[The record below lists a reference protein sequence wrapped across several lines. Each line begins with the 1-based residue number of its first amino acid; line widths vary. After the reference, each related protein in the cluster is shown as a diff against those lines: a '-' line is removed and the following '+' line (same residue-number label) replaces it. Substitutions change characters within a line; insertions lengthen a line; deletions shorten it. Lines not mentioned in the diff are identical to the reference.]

1 MRLLTLCTQYEGI
14 RVLAGIWHAAAGK
27 SYRSSNFQLVSCANK
42 HPIIG
47 DTTSPLPYCACDVK
61 FHITSRTGG
70 KDCDRLWLWLG
81 LCIGVIQT
89 QVRTGP
95 PMSAVS
101 LRGSGLSCVPRF
113 LYQVHLKPII
123 DLFTY
128 TAAILY
134 QLDLRSIM
142 GCPGGTRSVF
152 TRAFRANFS
161 LKFPRKW
168 SSWEKKLVV
177 PCLNVIMIAFS
188 PRNIQWSSLFARS
201 KSARKYRA
209 SAPGHPII
217 LLESNKLNMAAISV
231 KRSIGLWSLFI
242 KKY

>member
-1 MRLLTLCTQYEGI
+1 MSLLTLCTQYEGI
-14 RVLAGIWHAAAGK
+14 RTPGGIWHVTAGK
-27 SYRSSNFQLVSCANK
+27 SNPSSIFQLVSCANK
-42 HPIIG
+42 QPIIW
-47 DTTSPLPYCACDVK
+47 DTTSPLPRCACDVK
-61 FHITSRTGG
+61 LHIASRTVG
-70 KDCDRLWLWLG
+70 KDCDRLCLWLG

-113 LYQVHLKPII
+113 LYQVHLKPIK
-123 DLFTY
+123 DLFTD

-161 LKFPRKW
+161 
-168 SSWEKKLVV
+168 
-177 PCLNVIMIAFS
+177 
-188 PRNIQWSSLFARS
+188 
-201 KSARKYRA
+201 
-209 SAPGHPII
+209 
-217 LLESNKLNMAAISV
+217 
-231 KRSIGLWSLFI
+231 
-242 KKY
+242 

>member
-95 PMSAVS
+95 PMSVVS
-101 LRGSGLSCVPRF
+101 LRGSGLSCVPRS
-113 LYQVHLKPII
+113 LLQVHLKPIT
-123 DLFTY
+123 DLFNDK
-128 TAAILY
+128 AAMLY
-134 QLDLRSIM
+134 QFWFKEYYGMPRGNSLSIYA
-142 GCPGGTRSVF
+142 R
-152 TRAFRANFS
+152 FS
-161 LKFPRKW
+161 GQF
-168 SSWEKKLVV
+168 
-177 PCLNVIMIAFS
+177 F
-188 PRNIQWSSLFARS
+188 
-201 KSARKYRA
+201 
-209 SAPGHPII
+209 
-217 LLESNKLNMAAISV
+217 V
-231 KRSIGLWSLFI
+231 KVS
-242 KKY
+242 

>member
-70 KDCDRLWLWLG
+70 KDCDRLCLWLG

-113 LYQVHLKPII
+113 LYQVPLKPIK
-123 DLFTY
+123 DLFTD

-134 QLDLRSIM
+134 QLDSRSIM
-142 GCPGGTRSVF
+142 GCPGALARYLRALFDRAKRELHCIFLGEKAIIITFKHGTTSF
-152 TRAFRANFS
+152 F
-161 LKFPRKW
+161 FP
-168 SSWEKKLVV
+168 
-177 PCLNVIMIAFS
+177 MT
-188 PRNIQWSSLFARS
+188 
-201 KSARKYRA
+201 
-209 SAPGHPII
+209 II
-217 LLESNKLNMAAISV
+217 
-231 KRSIGLWSLFI
+231 F
-242 KKY
+242 

>member
-95 PMSAVS
+95 PMSVVS
-101 LRGSGLSCVPRF
+101 LRGSGLSCVPRS
-113 LYQVHLKPII
+113 LHQVHLKPIT
-123 DLFTY
+123 DLFNDK
-128 TAAILY
+128 AAMLY
-134 QLDLRSIM
+134 QFDLRSIM
-142 GCPGGTRSVF
+142 GCPGGTRSLF

-168 SSWEKKLVV
+168 SSWEKK
-177 PCLNVIMIAFS
+177 N
-188 PRNIQWSSLFARS
+188 SL
-201 KSARKYRA
+201 Y
-209 SAPGHPII
+209 H
-217 LLESNKLNMAAISV
+217 V
-231 KRSIGLWSLFI
+231 
-242 KKY
+242 

>member
-1 MRLLTLCTQYEGI
+1 MRLLTLCAEYEGI
-14 RVLAGIWHAAAGK
+14 RMHVGIWHAAAGK
-27 SYRSSNFQLVSCANK
+27 SYASSNFQLVSCANK
-42 HPIIG
+42 HPIIW
-47 DTTSPLPYCACDVK
+47 DTTSPLPYCTCDVK
-61 FHITSRTGG
+61 LHIASRTEG
-70 KDCDRLWLWLG
+70 KDCDRLCLWLG

-113 LYQVHLKPII
+113 LYQVHLKPIK
-123 DLFTY
+123 DLFTD

-161 LKFPRKW
+161 
-168 SSWEKKLVV
+168 
-177 PCLNVIMIAFS
+177 
-188 PRNIQWSSLFARS
+188 
-201 KSARKYRA
+201 
-209 SAPGHPII
+209 
-217 LLESNKLNMAAISV
+217 
-231 KRSIGLWSLFI
+231 
-242 KKY
+242 

>member
-61 FHITSRTGG
+61 FHITSRTGR
-70 KDCDRLWLWLG
+70 KDRDRLWLWLG

-95 PMSAVS
+95 PMSVVS
-101 LRGSGLSCVPRF
+101 LRGSGLSCVPRS
-113 LYQVHLKPII
+113 LHQVHLKPIT
-123 DLFTY
+123 DLFTDK
-128 TAAILY
+128 AAMLY
-134 QLDLRSIM
+134 QFDLRSIM
-142 GCPGGTRSVF
+142 GCPGGTRSVS
-152 TRAFRANFS
+152 TRAFRVNFS

-168 SSWEKKLVV
+168 SSWEKKSRCAVFKCNND
-177 PCLNVIMIAFS
+177 CLFPEKYTVKFS
-188 PRNIQWSSLFARS
+188 FC
-201 KSARKYRA
+201 
-209 SAPGHPII
+209 PI
-217 LLESNKLNMAAISV
+217 E
-231 KRSIGLWSLFI
+231 KRT
-242 KKY
+242 